1 MNGVLNIYKTEI
13 YNKYNV
19 ILPTDLDTLD
29 TLKYL
34 WEEDKPININV
45 LIDCICLQMA
55 IMETVGI
62 TFYAISMDDIYFT
75 NNIFI
80 MLGKTI
86 KLEKETFTFVTP
98 PILDKKKYFH
108 YPEFL
113 SNKCLPCSFHKSAIY
128 YSFGLIIL
136 CLLVGFPILKE
147 GNYIINEEPIEDAI
161 EKTKGRQYYFLK
173 RCFATNRELLFI

>member
-13 YNKYNV
+13 YKKYNV
-19 ILPTDLDTLD
+19 ILPPLEDLD

-34 WEEDKPININV
+34 WEEDTPINVNV
-45 LIDCICLQMA
+45 LIECMCLQMT

-62 TFYAISMDDIYFT
+62 TFYALSMDDIYFT

-113 SNKCLPCSFHKSAIY
+113 SKKYLPCSFHKSNIY
-128 YSFGLIIL
+128 YSIGLIVL
-136 CLLVGFPILKE
+136 CFLVGFPILKE
-147 GNYIINEEPIEDAI
+147 GNYIINNESIEDAI
-161 EKTKGRQYYFLK
+161 EKGKK
-173 RCFATNRELLFI
+173 LLAEAN